1 MYDVGG
7 NKDVVEV
14 QKGLGRTVSPT
25 EVIDRVDPLPTMMEE
40 GKVGLRGWG

>member
-1 MYDVGG
+1 MMLGATRMLLRY
-7 NKDVVEV
+7 
-14 QKGLGRTVSPT
+14 KGLGRTVSPT